1 MGVAFF
7 RPKIQGLKPAKNSW
21 DNQDIADFY
30 RAVDLLKQAGIN
42 VEVDSGVT
50 DEGDPWFV
58 FCRPENG
65 DVVAHFAQIDG
76 YFVAVSSLNQE
87 MFRGTSI
94 RAIVDQMIERHP
106 LLLPKSGRGGRLLLH
121 PTAAI
126 TAFLAAAFILNI
138 DGIKASNIGQVIA
151 AATSQDNSTNNDMAQ
166 TASYGQKLEPIKAML
181 GDLNVTN
188 YNVAILGVAL
198 IAHELANVDSS
209 LFKQVKVAD
218 YVNELGAES
227 NDPANGVDVKPLIDG
242 QQQEPSNNP
251 NKSLLISE
259 KLIAKVDQPQEHEAR
274 KDGSNTVYQNE
285 EAISLDFAFKDSNFG
300 AEVVIKSGQGMEL
313 ADVSLHNP
321 VGGISTKIE
330 ASSLKSSEK
339 LDLEQVIELA
349 NAESNINTPEVEVS
363 IQIQPLHSV
372 NYKMFSADGSGA
384 DLKDTDGYQLV
395 GLRLLD
401 SQHQGSIGKISNPF
415 DPEPFSASVLLEAE
429 YQKTYQDVVE
439 AEPVKESTQGL
450 EPFKSDFP
458 ILGHSLSLSGE
469 NVQLTNAVDVVFYT
483 GGNSEITNFELG
495 KDLLW
500 FFLPPE
506 KIAEARNSVNS
517 EGDVIL
523 DFGNNGTLTFLGML
537 SDQSLDV
544 YV

>member
-1 MGVAFF
+1 
-7 RPKIQGLKPAKNSW
+7 
-21 DNQDIADFY
+21 
-30 RAVDLLKQAGIN
+30 
-42 VEVDSGVT
+42 
-50 DEGDPWFV
+50 
-58 FCRPENG
+58 
-65 DVVAHFAQIDG
+65 
-76 YFVAVSSLNQE
+76 
-87 MFRGTSI
+87 
-94 RAIVDQMIERHP
+94 
-106 LLLPKSGRGGRLLLH
+106 
-121 PTAAI
+121 
-126 TAFLAAAFILNI
+126 
-138 DGIKASNIGQVIA
+138 
-151 AATSQDNSTNNDMAQ
+151 
-166 TASYGQKLEPIKAML
+166 
-181 GDLNVTN
+181 
-188 YNVAILGVAL
+188 
-198 IAHELANVDSS
+198 
-209 LFKQVKVAD
+209 
-218 YVNELGAES
+218 
-227 NDPANGVDVKPLIDG
+227 
-242 QQQEPSNNP
+242 
-251 NKSLLISE
+251 
-259 KLIAKVDQPQEHEAR
+259 
-274 KDGSNTVYQNE
+274 
-285 EAISLDFAFKDSNFG
+285 
-300 AEVVIKSGQGMEL
+300 
-313 ADVSLHNP
+313 
-321 VGGISTKIE
+321 
-330 ASSLKSSEK
+330 
-339 LDLEQVIELA
+339 
-349 NAESNINTPEVEVS
+349 
-363 IQIQPLHSV
+363 
-372 NYKMFSADGSGA
+372 
-384 DLKDTDGYQLV
+384 QLV